1 MVTLNVG
8 QDFKKRWLS
17 APDAVRQAFLDDL
30 SRIGDLL
37 KPESNIQA
45 WLDNDQRARQVAQ
58 LKVEQAYADEKAR
71 LIEEARIRRQLALE
85 KSLAEKRAQQQAY
98 NQQLLND
105 EKQQFLK
112 QTEALTVLRQEIDA
126 ESLTYSERYT
136 QNPAIPSVDFSGR
149 HFLVSDDKIQ
159 SELDSVRLRLE
170 LEAETH
176 IEQAVNAFRAQ
187 LKAAAEEEIAYIL
200 KNSNFNTAPVAS

>member
-136 QNPAIPSVDFSGR
+136 QNPAVPSVDFSGR

-176 IEQAVNAFRAQ
+176 IDQAVNEFRAQ

>member
-85 KSLAEKRAQQQAY
+85 KSLTEKRAQQQAY

-136 QNPAIPSVDFSGR
+136 QNPAVPSVDFSGR

>member
-126 ESLTYSERYT
+126 ESLSYSERYT
-136 QNPAIPSVDFSGR
+136 QNPAVPSVDFSGR
-149 HFLVSDDKIQ
+149 HFLVADDKIQ

>member
-30 SRIGDLL
+30 NRIGDLL

-112 QTEALTVLRQEIDA
+112 QTEVLTVLRQEIDA
-126 ESLTYSERYT
+126 ESLSYSERYT

>member
-17 APDAVRQAFLDDL
+17 APDAIRQAFLDDL

-112 QTEALTVLRQEIDA
+112 QTEALTLLRQEIDA
-126 ESLTYSERYT
+126 DSLTYSERYT
-136 QNPAIPSVDFSGR
+136 QNPAVPSVDFSGR

>member
-1 MVTLNVG
+1 MTLNVG

-126 ESLTYSERYT
+126 ESLSYSERYT

>member
-136 QNPAIPSVDFSGR
+136 QNPAVPSVDFSGR

>member
-1 MVTLNVG
+1 MTLNVG

-37 KPESNIQA
+37 TPESNIQA

-126 ESLTYSERYT
+126 ESITYSERYT
-136 QNPAIPSVDFSGR
+136 QNPAVPSVDFSGR